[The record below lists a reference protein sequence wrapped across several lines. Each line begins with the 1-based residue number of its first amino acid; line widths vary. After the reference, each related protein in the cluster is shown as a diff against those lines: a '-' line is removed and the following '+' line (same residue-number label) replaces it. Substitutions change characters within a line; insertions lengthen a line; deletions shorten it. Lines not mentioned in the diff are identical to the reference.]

1 MTNELS
7 QMCINGVD
15 YELKDSVA
23 RQNMISVTDAK
34 VGQTIKIAEV
44 DFEGAPTKW
53 EAANVSGG
61 GCEVAVEGKA
71 LVISNDGDSSG
82 VYELIDNVV
91 IEQDGITNY
100 VLSENL
106 RIFRFEVT
114 VPITSDTSPNANW
127 YAYKLDGSGKKYA
140 AGYHYMS
147 PFWSNTVKYYHT
159 AESILQGG
167 LCVVEYV
174 DAGLSADAGLN
185 RGNPKKSTLSTDVN
199 KPYVEITLSPTSN
212 MSFPIG
218 TQIKIMGVRA

>member
-44 DFEGAPTKW
+44 DSEGAPTKW
-53 EAANVSGG
+53 AAANVSGG
-61 GCEVAVEGKA
+61 GCEVAVDGKA
-71 LVISNDGDSSG
+71 LVISNDGDNSG

-106 RIFRFEVT
+106 RIFRFEIT
-114 VPITSDTSPNANW
+114 VPATEDTAPNANW
-127 YAYKLDGSGKKYA
+127 YAYKLDDTGSKYA
-140 AGYHYMS
+140 AGYHYMT
-147 PFWSNTVKYYHT
+147 PFWSNSTPYYHT
-159 AESILQGG
+159 VESILQGG
-167 LCVVEYV
+167 RCVVEYL
-174 DAGLSADAGLN
+174 DAGMSAAIGLVRAN
-185 RGNPKKSTLSTDVN
+185 TKKSTLSTEVN
-199 KPYVEITLSPTSN
+199 NPYTEITLSPTSN

-218 TQIKIMGVRA
+218 TTIKIWGVRA